1 MLATGELHAEIT
13 KLLRIQRHDFVNHL
27 QVIHTMI
34 QLDKSDLA
42 LNYIMELSRNPDA
55 LVTEELHAEMGRVIR
70 KDLACAKSFRTKAE
84 A

>member
-34 QLDKSDLA
+34 QLGKSDLA

-55 LVTEELHAEMGRVIR
+55 LVTEELHAAIGRVIR
-70 KDLACAKSFRTKAE
+70 NTSAGAY
-84 A
+84 

>member
-1 MLATGELHAEIT
+1 MLATGELHTEIT

-42 LNYIMELSRNPDA
+42 QNYIMELSRNPDA

-70 KDLACAKSFRTKAE
+70 NTSAGTY
-84 A
+84 